1 MQIRSFPP
9 LGTARATRLILG
21 TMPGKMSL
29 TAREYYAHPRNAF
42 WDIMQQVYGISRE
55 LPYGLRVKALEKAGV
70 AVWDVLAACTRTTSL
85 DSDIVA
91 ESVVPNDFAPY
102 LTTHPRIQVI
112 YFNGNS
118 ACRLFERH
126 VVPALTPRQR
136 EIARVTLPATSPA
149 HARMTRTEKVRGW
162 KTLLRENG

>member
-70 AVWDVLAACTRTTSL
+70 AVWDVLAACTRSSSL

-91 ESVVPNDFAPY
+91 DSGAHDNSVPSP
-102 LTTHPRIQVI
+102 TTQPRI
-112 YFNGNS
+112 
-118 ACRLFERH
+118 
-126 VVPALTPRQR
+126 
-136 EIARVTLPATSPA
+136 
-149 HARMTRTEKVRGW
+149 
-162 KTLLRENG
+162 